1 MNGTS
6 LPFLSAP
13 HDAIRKGLV
22 TLKDGAA
29 AAHPVEVIQT
39 TGRQAV
45 ERERLEMLKKVYGAA
60 LPARMAIE
68 RQMLSRVERLP
79 GLPSSCV
86 ALESLTGKTACPQPC
101 ELDDFTPESY
111 LSLPTE
117 SEVPQPDLH
126 SCMEQRLGLQTKPC
140 SRGIA

>member
-86 ALESLTGKTACPQPC
+86 ALESLTG